1 MSEGSGLLA
10 LLRRTARHRGAAVG
24 MVLLVLFLV
33 AAVFA
38 SAIAPRDPLAQNLDE
53 GLSGP
58 SSSHWMGQDKFGRDV
73 LSRLVHGARLSLA
86 VGLGTVGISLLIGL
100 AAGSLAGFL
109 GGAADRIFTGAC
121 DVLLA
126 FPGILLALA
135 VVAFLGPGIGKLILA
150 LSLGGWIGYAR
161 LVRGEILKARE
172 KDYVQAARA
181 LGVRDSRLL
190 LLHIWPNVIPPV
202 IVQAA
207 IGLGGA
213 ILAEATLSFLGL
225 GVPPPIP
232 TWGGML
238 NDGRAHLFDAP
249 HLTVVPA
256 LAVMFAILAF
266 NFLGDALRD
275 RLDPRL
281 RKEFL

>member
-1 MSEGSGLLA
+1 MRRNPLTVISLIIICVMVACAVAAPLLA
-10 LLRRTARHRGAAVG
+10 PENPFSQELPNR
-24 MVLLVLFLV
+24 
-33 AAVFA
+33 
-38 SAIAPRDPLAQNLDE
+38 
-53 GLSGP
+53 LSGP
-58 SSSHWMGQDKFGRDV
+58 SRSNWLGTDELGRDE
-73 LSRLVHGARLSLA
+73 LSRMIYGARISVIVGVCVVGVSLT
-86 VGLGTVGISLLIGL
+86 VGLLV
-100 AAGSLAGFL
+100 GSLAGFY
-109 GGAADRIFTGAC
+109 GGWLDRFINL
-121 DVLLA
+121 VVINSLLA

-135 VVAFLGPGIGKLILA
+135 MVAFLGPGIGKLILA

-161 LVRGEILKARE
+161 LVRGEILRARE
-172 KDYVQAARA
+172 RDYVQAARA
-181 LGVRDSRLL
+181 LGVKDSRLL
-190 LLHIWPNVIPPV
+190 MLHIWPNVIPPV

-249 HLTVVPA
+249 HLTVFPA
-256 LAVMFAILAF
+256 LGVMLAILAF

-281 RKEFL
+281 RKDFF